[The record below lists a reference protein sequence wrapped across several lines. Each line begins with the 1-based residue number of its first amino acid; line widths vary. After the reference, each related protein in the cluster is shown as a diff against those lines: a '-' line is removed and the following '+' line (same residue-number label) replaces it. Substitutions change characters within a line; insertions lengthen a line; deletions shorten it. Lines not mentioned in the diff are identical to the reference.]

1 MPVNRGD
8 IVLVAVP
15 DTSGKPGKIRPAL
28 VVSCDQ
34 NNRHLQDAIVA
45 VITSTTAYAR
55 MQTTQFLIELATP
68 EGKQSGLLNNS
79 AVKCE
84 RLHAILQSSF
94 QRTVGSLSP
103 LTMLQIDDCLKAAL
117 EIP

>member
-15 DTSGKPGKIRPAL
+15 DTSGKPGKTRPAL
-28 VVSCDQ
+28 VVSSDY
-34 NNRHLQDAIVA
+34 NNQRLQDAIVA
-45 VITSTTAYAR
+45 IITSTTLHAKLEA
-55 MQTTQFLIELATP
+55 TQFLIDLATP
-68 EGKQSGLLNNS
+68 EGKLSGLLNDS

-84 RLHAILQSSF
+84 RLHTILQSLIK
-94 QRTVGSLSP
+94 RRVGSLP
-103 LTMLQIDDCLKAAL
+103 PATMIQISDCLKAAL